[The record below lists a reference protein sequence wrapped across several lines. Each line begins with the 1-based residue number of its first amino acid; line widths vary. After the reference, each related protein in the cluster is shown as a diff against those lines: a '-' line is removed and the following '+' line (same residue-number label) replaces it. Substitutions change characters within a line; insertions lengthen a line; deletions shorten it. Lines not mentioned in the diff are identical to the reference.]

1 MQENTQGTQINK
13 QPHNDGLFD
22 INRILKLTLRNW
34 YLFLISIPLA
44 LAIVYVY
51 HRYTIPVYRASTTI
65 LLKSTQNRSLAQ
77 SNLIEGFGLSPEMRN
92 IENQIFIIKSKKLV
106 KKAVDMSDFSV
117 EYFRAG
123 HFKDSEIYHNSP
135 FIVEFDSL
143 HPQMVNVPIYL
154 SCDQNNIVKI
164 EVHTEGTYTH
174 IFKTGRNT
182 GNTGPVDYIKT
193 VKWGQQVTT
202 PFFSFKIK
210 KLNDQV
216 CAPDSKFFFRFRP
229 NSQTANSFR
238 SRLSVNSNS
247 EGSSIMNIS
256 VSGTTPGKMVTFLN
270 NLNIVIM
277 ENSLE
282 RKNDKATRTLSF
294 ISDQLKKI
302 SDTLQTVQKE
312 LLDFRKLN
320 HFVLPT
326 EYSQII
332 TDRYLEKEKQLG
344 ILRIKKEYYKYIQQ
358 KIKEDSKSE
367 DFMLP
372 AVSDEA
378 NSMVNQMI
386 LQLIDLKDEFE
397 TLNSDADNPNPY
409 IISLSQK
416 ISIAE
421 NNLKTVIDLVIKNFE
436 LKENEIR
443 NDLTKTIEEIKS
455 LPDMEREYADIER
468 NYKLN
473 DAIYTFLLQKHSEN
487 QIAKASNTPDNEV
500 IDSPSLT
507 GLVSPN
513 TKNNYSKAF
522 IIALLLPIGIIVLRE
537 LLNTKVRGKED
548 LEHLQEKLPILGFIM
563 HSKNEV
569 QDIIHEQPH
578 SVISEAFRS
587 LRTKIKFMSCESK
600 TWAITITSTNTGEGK
615 TFCAQN
621 LASAFSI
628 SGKKTAL
635 LGFDMRKPKLSELF
649 NLKNET
655 GLSNYLSNQ
664 AEFEDICYETK
675 YDNLYIV
682 PSGAIPPNPSE
693 LISNNKT
700 EELFKIL
707 REKFEV
713 IIIDTPPIGLVAD
726 ARILMDYSDCHLYV
740 VRANYTDKEHMGYS
754 LNNLMLENIS
764 HMGLIL
770 NDIPLKEKGY
780 GYYSA
785 EYYGR
790 NSK

>member
-154 SCDQNNIVKI
+154 SCDKNNIVKI

-182 GNTGPVDYIKT
+182 GHTGPVDYIKT

-522 IIALLLPIGIIVLRE
+522 IIALLLPVGIIVLRE

-785 EYYGR
+785 EYYG
-790 NSK
+790 

>member
-1 MQENTQGTQINK
+1 MQEIRQGTQIRK
-13 QPHNDGLFD
+13 QPSQDGLFD
-22 INRILKLTLRNW
+22 INRIFKLTLRNW

-44 LAIVYVY
+44 LGVVYIY
-51 HRYTIPVYRASTTI
+51 HRYTVPVYRASTTI
-65 LLKSTQNRSLAQ
+65 LLKSTQERSLSQ
-77 SNLIEGFGLSPEMRN
+77 SDLIEGFGLSPEMRN

-106 KKAVDMSDFSV
+106 KKAVDLSDFEV
-117 EYFRAG
+117 EYFRSG
-123 HFKDSEIYHNSP
+123 HFKDTEIYHSTP
-135 FIVEFDSL
+135 FVVEFDSL
-143 HPQMVNVPIYL
+143 HPQLVNVPVYL
-154 SCDQNNIVKI
+154 SCDKNGRVNIEI
-164 EVHTEGTYTH
+164 QTEDAYTH
-174 IFKTGRNT
+174 IFKTEKYGSR
-182 GNTGPVDYIKT
+182 TGPIDYKKT
-193 VKWGQQVTT
+193 VTWGEQVKT
-202 PFFSFKIK
+202 PFFSFRLK

-216 CAPDSKFFFRFRP
+216 CEPDAKFFFRFRP
-229 NSQTANSFR
+229 NSQTANIFR
-238 SRLSVNSNS
+238 SRLSVNSYS

-256 VSGTTPGKMVTFLN
+256 VSGSSPGKLVTFLD
-270 NLNIVIM
+270 NLNLVIM

-282 RKNDKATRTLSF
+282 RKNDKASRTLSF
-294 ISDQLKKI
+294 ISDQLKKV

-312 LLDFRKLN
+312 LLDFRKSN
-320 HFVLPT
+320 HFVLPS
-326 EYSQII
+326 EYSQIV
-332 TDRYLEKEKQLG
+332 TERYLEKEKELG
-344 ILRIKKEYYKYIQQ
+344 ILRIKKEYYLYIQK
-358 KIKEDSKSE
+358 KIEEDSKSE

-378 NSMVNQMI
+378 NGMVNQMI
-386 LQLIDLKDEFE
+386 MQLIDLKDEFE
-397 TLNSDADNPNPY
+397 TLDSDSNNPNPY

-421 NNLKTVIDLVIKNFE
+421 KNLKTTIDLVIKNIE
-436 LKENEIR
+436 LKEKEIK
-443 NDLTKTIEEIKS
+443 NDLEKTINDIKL
-455 LPDMEREYADIER
+455 LPDMEREYANIER

-500 IDSPSLT
+500 IDAPSIS

-548 LEHLQEKLPILGFIM
+548 LEHLQEEIPILGFIM
-563 HSKNEV
+563 HNKNDV
-569 QDIIHEQPH
+569 QDIIYQKPH

-600 TWAITITSTNTGEGK
+600 TWAITVTSTNTGEGK

-635 LGFDMRKPKLSELF
+635 LGFDMRKPRLSEIF
-649 NLKNET
+649 NLSNQT
-655 GLSNYLSNQ
+655 GLSNYLTNQ
-664 AEFEDICYETK
+664 AEFDDICYKTD
-675 YDNLYIV
+675 YDNLFII

-693 LISNNKT
+693 LISNKKT

-707 REKFEV
+707 RDKFDV

-754 LNNLMLENIS
+754 LNNLLLENIN
-764 HMGLIL
+764 HMGIIL

-785 EYYGR
+785 EYYG
-790 NSK
+790 

>member
-1 MQENTQGTQINK
+1 MQETRQGTQIKK
-13 QPHNDGLFD
+13 QPTQDGLFD
-22 INRILKLTLRNW
+22 INRIIKLTLRNW

-44 LAIVYVY
+44 LAVVYVY

-65 LLKSTQNRSLAQ
+65 LLKSTQNRSFAQ
-77 SNLIEGFGLSPEMRN
+77 SDLIEGFGLSPEMRN

-106 KKAVDMSDFSV
+106 KKAVDLSDFEV

-123 HFKDSEIYHNSP
+123 HFKDTEIYHSSP
-135 FIVEFDSL
+135 FTVEFDSL
-143 HPQMVNVPIYL
+143 HPQLINVPIYL
-154 SCDQNNIVKI
+154 SCDKSGKVKLEI
-164 EVHTEGTYTH
+164 HTEGANTH
-174 IFKTGRNT
+174 IFKTEKYA
-182 GNTGPVDYIKT
+182 GNTGPFDYIKIID
-193 VKWGQQVTT
+193 WDQQVTT
-202 PFFSFKIK
+202 PYFSFKLK
-210 KLNDQV
+210 KINNAV
-216 CAPDSKFFFRFRP
+216 CAPDAIYFFRFRP
-229 NSQTANSFR
+229 NSQTANIFR
-238 SRLSVNSNS
+238 SRLSVNANS
-247 EGSSIMNIS
+247 EGSSIMSIS
-256 VSGTTPGKMVTFLN
+256 VSGSSPGKLTSFLR

-282 RKNDKATRTLSF
+282 RKNDKATRTLFF
-294 ISDQLKKI
+294 ISEQLKKV
-302 SDTLQTVQKE
+302 SDTLSTIQKE
-312 LLDFRKLN
+312 LLDFRKSN

-332 TDRYLEKEKQLG
+332 TGRYLEREKELG
-344 ILRIKKEYYKYIQQ
+344 ILRIKKEYYKYIQK
-358 KIKEDSKSE
+358 KIEEDSKSE

-378 NSMVNQMI
+378 NSIVNQMI

-409 IISLSQK
+409 IILLSQK

-421 NNLKTVIDLVIKNFE
+421 KNLKTAIDLVIKNIE

-443 NDLTKTIEEIKS
+443 SDLDKTIDEIKS

-468 NYKLN
+468 TYKLN

-500 IDSPSLT
+500 IDSPSIT

-513 TKNNYSKAF
+513 EKNNYSKAF
-522 IIALLLPIGIIVLRE
+522 IIALLLPVGIIVLRE

-548 LEHLQEKLPILGFIM
+548 LEHLQENIPILGFIM
-563 HSKNEV
+563 HSKNDV
-569 QDIIHEQPH
+569 QDIIHERPH

-587 LRTKIKFMSCESK
+587 LRTKIKFMSCENK
-600 TWAITITSTNTGEGK
+600 TWAISITSTNTGEGK

-628 SGKKTAL
+628 SGKKTVL

-649 NLKNET
+649 NLMSET

-664 AEFEDICYETK
+664 AEFDDICYKTK

-693 LISNNKT
+693 LISNNRT

-707 REKFEV
+707 RERFEV

-740 VRANYTDKEHMGYS
+740 VRSNYTDKEHMGYS
-754 LNNLMLENIS
+754 LNNLLLENIP
-764 HMGLIL
+764 HMGIIL

-785 EYYGR
+785 EYYG
-790 NSK
+790 

>member
-154 SCDQNNIVKI
+154 SCDKNNIVKI

-182 GNTGPVDYIKT
+182 GNTGPVDYTKT

-443 NDLTKTIEEIKS
+443 NDLAKTIEEIKS

-522 IIALLLPIGIIVLRE
+522 IIALLLPVGIIVLRE

-770 NDIPLKEKGY
+770 NDIPLKDKGY

-785 EYYGR
+785 EYYG
-790 NSK
+790 

>member
-1 MQENTQGTQINK
+1 MQETTPGTPINR
-13 QPHNDGLFD
+13 QPQNDGLFD

-51 HRYTIPVYRASTTI
+51 HRYTVPVYRASTTI
-65 LLKSTQNRSLAQ
+65 LLKSTQNRSIAQ
-77 SNLIEGFGLSPEMRN
+77 SDLIEGFGLSPEMRN

-106 KKAVDMSDFSV
+106 KKAVDLSDFCV
-117 EYFRAG
+117 EYYRAG
-123 HFKDSEIYHNSP
+123 HFKDSEIYHSSP
-135 FIVEFDSL
+135 FVVEFDSL

-154 SCDQNNIVKI
+154 SCDKNNNVTI
-164 EVHTEGTYTH
+164 EVHTEGAYMH
-174 IFKTGRNT
+174 IFKTEKNT
-182 GNTGPVDYIKT
+182 GSTGPVDYIKT

-202 PFFSFKIK
+202 PFFSFKIR

-229 NSQTANSFR
+229 NSQTANLFR
-238 SRLSVNSNS
+238 SRLAVNSNS

-256 VSGTTPGKMVTFLN
+256 VSGPTPGKLVTFLN

-294 ISDQLKKI
+294 ITEQLKKV
-302 SDTLQTVQKE
+302 SDTLRTVQKE
-312 LLDFRKLN
+312 LLDFRKSN

-332 TDRYLEKEKQLG
+332 TERYLEKEKELG
-344 ILRIKKEYYKYIQQ
+344 ILRIKKEYYKYIQK
-358 KIKEDSKSE
+358 KIREDSKSE

-397 TLNSDADNPNPY
+397 TMNSDASNPNPY

-421 NNLKTVIDLVIKNFE
+421 NNLKTVIDLVIKNIE
-436 LKENEIR
+436 LKENEIK
-443 NDLTKTIEEIKS
+443 NDLAKTIEEIKS

-468 NYKLN
+468 TYKLN

-500 IDSPSLT
+500 IDSPSIT

-513 TKNNYSKAF
+513 KKNNYSKAF
-522 IIALLLPIGIIVLRE
+522 IIALLLPVGIIVLRE

-548 LEHLQEKLPILGFIM
+548 LEHLQEQVPILGFIM

-628 SGKKTAL
+628 SGKKTVL

-664 AEFEDICYETK
+664 VEFEDICYETK
-675 YDNLYIV
+675 YDNLFIV

-700 EELFKIL
+700 EELFRIL

-726 ARILMDYSDCHLYV
+726 ARILMDYADCHLYV
-740 VRANYTDKEHMGYS
+740 VRSNYTDKEHMGYS
-754 LNNLMLENIS
+754 LNNLLLENIS

-785 EYYGR
+785 EYYG
-790 NSK
+790 

>member
-628 SGKKTAL
+628 SGKNTAL

-785 EYYGR
+785 EYYG
-790 NSK
+790 

>member
-182 GNTGPVDYIKT
+182 GNTGPVDYTKT

-522 IIALLLPIGIIVLRE
+522 IIALLLPVGIIVLRE

-754 LNNLMLENIS
+754 LNNLMLENIN

-770 NDIPLKEKGY
+770 NDIPLKDKGY

-785 EYYGR
+785 EYYG
-790 NSK
+790 

>member
-522 IIALLLPIGIIVLRE
+522 IIALLLPVGIIVLRE

-770 NDIPLKEKGY
+770 NDIPLKDKGY

-785 EYYGR
+785 EYYG
-790 NSK
+790 

>member
-332 TDRYLEKEKQLG
+332 TGRYLEKEKQLG

-522 IIALLLPIGIIVLRE
+522 IIALLLPVGIIVLRE

-770 NDIPLKEKGY
+770 NDIPLKDKGY

-785 EYYGR
+785 EYYG
-790 NSK
+790 